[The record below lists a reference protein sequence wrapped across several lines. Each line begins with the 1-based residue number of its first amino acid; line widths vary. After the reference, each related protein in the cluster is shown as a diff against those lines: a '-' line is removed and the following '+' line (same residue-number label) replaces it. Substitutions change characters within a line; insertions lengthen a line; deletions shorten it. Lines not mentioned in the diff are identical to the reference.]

1 MADSAALCYNKG
13 GRNDTMTVMTKE
25 QTLLEQWRSLPEEQ
39 QQSALDFIAFLQQQS
54 APKRPLKS
62 CLGLLAD
69 LQVDLTEEDIAEA
82 RKEMW
87 GNFPRED
94 I

>member
-1 MADSAALCYNKG
+1 MAL
-13 GRNDTMTVMTKE
+13 MTKE

-39 QQSALDFIAFLQQQS
+39 QQAALDYIAFLQQKWS
-54 APKRPLKS
+54 PKRPLQS
-62 CLGLLAD
+62 ALGIGAD
-69 LQVDLTEEDIAEA
+69 LNIRISEEDIAEA